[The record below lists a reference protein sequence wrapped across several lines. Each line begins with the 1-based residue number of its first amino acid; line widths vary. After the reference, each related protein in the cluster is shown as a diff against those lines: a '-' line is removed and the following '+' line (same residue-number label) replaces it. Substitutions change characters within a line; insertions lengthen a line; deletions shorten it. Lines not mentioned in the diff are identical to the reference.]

1 MKRGLALLSF
11 LVWCAAAM
19 AQQATEFVFEG
30 NETYTRAQ
38 LIHALNRYEIDLTP
52 PIEPTTADDAAYF
65 LREFLF
71 EQGLPEADVE
81 YRFAGATVFFTI
93 SEGPKYLFGKVTF
106 SGGEAITS
114 ERMEDIFTA
123 EMRQATRNPFG
134 ALRYV
139 QSATESAADRI
150 RQALVQDGFLSA
162 SVQVKPD
169 FEDRMVNVS
178 VTATPGPQSVV
189 EEAVVE
195 SSSELPEKV
204 HEIARRAQGGV
215 YHPGQELTIR
225 SQVHDYL
232 RANGY
237 FNATVT
243 QQTTFDATTGGV
255 RIVIAVQPGGQ
266 FRMGTIGVT
275 GNRRTLTTA
284 ILQRLGVKAGTTY
297 DAATVDAGIRRLWF
311 TGAFSDVDARQTPTS
326 DGTVNMVVKVAETAA
341 KQLTTTLGYGQWQ
354 RGFADATY
362 TDRNFLG
369 TLNRFSLRGNISTK
383 NYGIQAALSD
393 PFFLRTPVIA
403 TVSGFAQREETP
415 AFKVSQYGGGFNVE
429 RQYDQNN
436 LTGWRAGYQW
446 KAVTNTVIYADEA
459 NDVLDDYTLGAVS
472 FEQTLDRRNDLL
484 SPTKGYFLNWQG
496 DVASRYLAGEVS
508 FLRLSVQATW
518 YIPFRKI
525 TPERPFVPFLILNHR
540 AGLMAPY
547 DNDTTAP
554 IPERFFL
561 GGPDTV
567 RSFQLDGLGPKDQN
581 GYPVGGMAYLLGNA
595 EIQWPIWRALYVAGF
610 VDVGNLSP
618 SLESLSWS
626 YTRIGPGLG
635 ARLYTPI
642 GALRVDYGYNL
653 IRKEGDP
660 VGAWQ
665 FGFGFTF

>member
-1 MKRGLALLSF
+1 MRRLLVILCLGLG
-11 LVWCAAAM
+11 CAAAA
-19 AQQATEFVFEG
+19 AQQAREFVFEG
-30 NETYTRAQ
+30 NESYTRAQ
-38 LIHALNRYEIDLTP
+38 LVKALSRYEIDLAP
-52 PIEPTTADDAAYF
+52 PIEATTADDAAYF

-71 EQGLPEADVE
+71 GQGLPEADVE
-81 YRFAGATVFFTI
+81 YRFEGPEVVFTI
-93 SEGPKYLFGKVTF
+93 SEGPKYLLGRTTF
-106 SGGEAITS
+106 SGGEAITA
-114 ERMEDIFTA
+114 ERMEDIFVA
-123 EMRQATRNPFG
+123 EMRQSTRNPFG

-139 QSATESAADRI
+139 QSATESAAERI
-150 RQALVQDGFLSA
+150 RQALVQDGFLGA
-162 SVQVKPD
+162 TVTVEPE
-169 FEDRMVNVS
+169 FAGRMVNVS
-178 VTATPGPQSVV
+178 VTASPGRQSVID
-189 EEAVVE
+189 EAVVE
-195 SSSELPEKV
+195 SAATLPEKIQA
-204 HEIARRAQGGV
+204 IARKAQGGV
-215 YHPGQELTIR
+215 YHPGQELTLR
-225 SQVHDYL
+225 SQVLDDL

-237 FNATVT
+237 FNARVS
-243 QQTTFDATTGGV
+243 QQTTFSAATGGV
-255 RIVIAVQPGGQ
+255 RIVITVEPGGQ
-266 FRMGTIGVT
+266 YRMGTIGVT

-284 ILQRLGVKAGTTY
+284 ILQRLGLRAGGTY
-297 DAATVDAGIRRLWF
+297 DAALVDAGVRRLWF
-311 TGAFSDVDARQTPTS
+311 TGAFSDVDARQTPTP
-326 DGTVNMVVKVAETAA
+326 DGTVNMTVRVEETAA
-341 KQLTTTLGYGQWQ
+341 KQLTSTIGYGQWQ
-354 RGFADATY
+354 RGFADVTY

-403 TVSGFAQREETP
+403 TVSGFALREETP
-415 AFKVSQYGGGFNVE
+415 AYEVSQYGGGFDVE
-429 RQYDQNN
+429 RQFDQNN

-446 KAVTNTVIYADEA
+446 KAVTNTVIYADES
-459 NDVLDDYTLGAVS
+459 NDALDDYTLGMVS

-508 FLRLSVQATW
+508 FVRLSVQATW
-518 YIPFRKI
+518 YLPLRQI
-525 TPERPFVPFLILNHR
+525 TKERPFVPFVILNHR

-547 DNDTTAP
+547 DDTSAAP

-618 SLESLSWS
+618 SLETLSWS
-626 YTRIGPGLG
+626 YTRVGPGLG